1 MADQG
6 PAKEELDIA
15 YLSRLAALH
24 FEGAE
29 LDRAREDITRIIDMI
44 ETMRAVDTEGV
55 EPLAHPAHAIQRLR
69 RDEISEDPDR
79 QSFQSGAPSA
89 REGFYLVPRVVD

>member
-6 PAKEELDIA
+6 RAKEELDIG

-29 LDRAREDITRIIDMI
+29 LDRARQDITRIIDMI
-44 ETMRAVDTEGV
+44 EAMRAVDTEGV

-69 RDEISEDPDR
+69 RDEISEAPDP
-79 QSFQSGAPSA
+79 QTLQSGAPIA

>member
-6 PAKEELDIA
+6 PAKKALDIA
-15 YLSRLAALH
+15 YLSRLAALQ

-29 LDRAREDITRIIDMI
+29 QDRAREDLTRIINMI
-44 ETMRAVDTEGV
+44 EAMRAVDTEGI
-55 EPLAHPAHAIQRLR
+55 EPLAHPAHALQRLR
-69 RDEISEDPDR
+69 RDVISENPDP
-79 QSFQSGAPSA
+79 QALQSGAPSA